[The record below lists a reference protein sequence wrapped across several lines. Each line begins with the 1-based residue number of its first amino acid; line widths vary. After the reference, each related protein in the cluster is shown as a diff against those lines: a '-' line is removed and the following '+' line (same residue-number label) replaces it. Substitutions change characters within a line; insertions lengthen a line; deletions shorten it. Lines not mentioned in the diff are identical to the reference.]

1 MGSSKTVTVP
11 IHEAKS
17 TLSQLVRR
25 AAAGEPIYIGAYGR
39 PEAVLMPL
47 DKRTRKKPVSEAI
60 GCMKGEIWAAEDF
73 DAPLPGELLAAFGYN
88 TEREN

>member
-1 MGSSKTVTVP
+1 MSSIETLTIP

-25 AAAGEPIYIGAYGR
+25 AASGEFIYIGAYGR
-39 PEAVLMPL
+39 PEAVLVPI
-47 DKRTRKKPVSEAI
+47 DKLTQKKPVSKAI

-73 DAPLPGELLAAFGYN
+73 DAPLPGELLTAFGYD
-88 TEREN
+88 TEREK